1 MNGAAGATTAD
12 ARAVAAVRRAPFP
25 VIEVAGSFRAMGE
38 QHGRAARPLID
49 VALRYYR
56 ERLERDSGLAWPSV
70 LELAADVRGAIA
82 AYDADAMAEIEG
94 IADGAGVALDAI
106 VALNARTELLA
117 LAAARAGA
125 PGAAAAP
132 AADAS
137 GPDEC
142 TSAAVLPGAT
152 ADGRVLLGRNWDQN
166 LRCLDHTLVVRA
178 RPDGARALVYL
189 TEAGILIREGVNDA
203 GVGVTGNLLACDRDG
218 RGVEGMPVA
227 VVRRRMLR
235 AANLADAVAEGLAAP
250 VAHSVNH
257 LLADAAGGAV
267 DLETTPGDVFQVHP
281 EGDILVHANHFRHP
295 DADGALCDTAADRSP
310 SSFLRYRRVRE
321 QLDARRGHLG
331 LADLQAAFRDHEG
344 YPDSVCNHPSP
355 DAPRPP
361 SGSVASVAMD
371 LTEREMWIAPHPVC
385 ENPYT
390 RYALP

>member
-1 MNGAAGATTAD
+1 MSGLAGAGAG
-12 ARAVAAVRRAPFP
+12 VAARRAPFP
-25 VIEVAGSFRAMGE
+25 AIEVAGSFRAMGE
-38 QHGRAARPLID
+38 QHGRAARGLIE

-56 ERLERDSGLAWPSV
+56 ERFERDSGLAWPRV

-94 IADGAGVALDAI
+94 IADGAGYAVDAI

-117 LAAARAGA
+117 LAAARASEGTNT
-125 PGAAAAP
+125 AAAAAVHD
-132 AADAS
+132 AA

-142 TSAAVLPGAT
+142 TAAAVLPGAT

-178 RPDGARALVYL
+178 RPDGARALGYL

-218 RGVEGMPVA
+218 RGVAGMPVA

-235 AANLADAVAEGLAAP
+235 ADRLADAVAEGLAAP

-267 DLETTPGDVFQVHP
+267 DLETTPGDVFQVQP
-281 EGDILVHANHFRHP
+281 DDDILVHANHFRHP
-295 DADGALCDTAADRSP
+295 DADGVLCDTAATRSP

-321 QLDARRGHLG
+321 QLDARHGWIG
-331 LADLQAAFRDHEG
+331 VADLQAAFRDHDG

-355 DAPRPP
+355 EAQRPE
-361 SGSVASVAMD
+361 SGSVASIVMD